1 MFGVD
6 QDPESFSNGL
16 GINGKSS
23 IQFQN
28 TLVVAFME
36 ASSKSVRIVSTLIS
50 ISFSRATSL
59 NVSNTS
65 SYVDLLLFVIR
76 QYTAEDNS
84 MYCV

>member
-6 QDPESFSNGL
+6 QDPESFSHGL

-36 ASSKSVRIVSTLIS
+36 ASSKTVRIVSTLIS

-65 SYVDLLLFVIR
+65 SYVDLLFFVIR

>member
-1 MFGVD
+1 MFFVD

-65 SYVDLLLFVIR
+65 LYVDLLFFVIR